1 MRTSQ
6 EVPFVRARRLIPAIL
21 TVMALCPAV
30 ALAWDLDAS
39 ERLVRER
46 AVERLGASGS
56 ELVVEALDFARRAH
70 RGAVRDGGEPAVI
83 HALRVTGS
91 LLASPQPVSA
101 ELAAAALLHDVVE
114 DTRVGIEDIRRRF
127 GDKVAGY
134 VSELS
139 LPAIEAHGGDKAARD
154 RAYYEAFARASR
166 GSHLVKF
173 YDRMDNIHDMR
184 GWPLRGRLGYLDA
197 TRKHLVAALSDRSPD
212 LSASLDGELDRIRAR
227 LLGEAAPVRARAGV
241 EPARFEEVA
250 SLTLPELLV
259 RARRASGRV
268 DIPLERMVLVGL
280 ITGLEISEVDRR
292 YAERRVREP
301 APATSRVGLVASR
314 GLVERLR
321 ERIRLRRS
329 RTRRG
334 R

>member
-1 MRTSQ
+1 MCTSQ

-21 TVMALCPAV
+21 TLMALCPAV
-30 ALAWDLDAS
+30 ALAWDLDVS

-46 AVERLGASGS
+46 AVERLGSSGS
-56 ELVVEALDFARRAH
+56 ELVVEALNFARLAH
-70 RGAVRDGGEPAVI
+70 HGAVRDGGELAVI
-83 HALRVTGS
+83 HALRVTS
-91 LLASPQPVSA
+91 TLLASPQPVTA

-114 DTRVGIEDIRRRF
+114 DTRLGIEDIRLRF

-134 VSELS
+134 VTELT

-154 RAYYEAFARASR
+154 RAYYEAFSKASR

-184 GWPLRGRLGYLDA
+184 DWPLRGRLGYLDA

-212 LSASLDGELDRIRAR
+212 LSASLDGELDRIRAG
-227 LLGEAAPVRARAGV
+227 LLGEAVPARARAGA

-268 DIPLERMVLVGL
+268 DLPLERTALVGL
-280 ITGLEISEVDRR
+280 ITGLEVSEVDRR
-292 YAERRVREP
+292 YAERRRLAP
-301 APATSRVGLVASR
+301 APVTARVGTSASR
-314 GLVERLR
+314 GLVDRLR
-321 ERIRLRRS
+321 DRIRVRRS
-329 RTRRG
+329 RARRG